1 MVILRINVNE
11 ILIPKEEVY
20 SKKRTIQLTN
30 GRTITD
36 YNINDLFV
44 HVHWSLKIIAHK
56 LRFLDSFQ
64 FTIKKV
70 CIKIKMRLIGEHR
83 LSCLLV
89 VSDLQQR
96 HADNQ
101 AYCREHQQGLQV
113 THP

>member
-36 YNINDLFV
+36 DLFV

-101 AYCREHQQGLQV
+101 AYRGEHQQGLQV
-113 THP
+113 SHP